1 MLKNLLQG
9 LQYLLTL
16 LCQLGNLPGVL
27 PDRTPAKV
35 NSLRMMPTYPLFG
48 SSDFQNIPSSHVAFL
63 ANVFAVPEPTSYKQ
77 AIQHEGWVK
86 AMEAELAAL
95 ERKETWTVIEV
106 PPGHKPITSKWVY
119 KTKYQPTGVV
129 DRLKARLV
137 VKVLIALATA
147 KQWPLH
153 QLDINNA
160 FLHSYIDED
169 IYMVPPE
176 GYTKASTRQVSQG
189 ETFVAVLVYV
199 DDMLLT
205 GNSQSEI
212 FSLKNSLEK
221 KFTIKD
227 LGLAKYFLGIEL
239 CKTDTG
245 MHLNQRKYILD
256 LLTDAGLT

>member
-86 AMEAELAAL
+86 AMEAISSFGKKGNLD
-95 ERKETWTVIEV
+95 I
-106 PPGHKPITSKWVY
+106 
-119 KTKYQPTGVV
+119 
-129 DRLKARLV
+129 
-137 VKVLIALATA
+137 LIALATA

-176 GYTKASTRQVSQG
+176 GYTKASTGQHDYAFFVKAQG
-189 ETFVAVLVYV
+189 ETFAVVLVYV

-205 GNSQSEI
+205 GNSQSKI
-212 FSLKNSLEK
+212 FSLKNSLDK